1 MPKRKKVYPPE
12 FKVGD
17 LLRFRNGYGPAHTLV
32 MVTEVGSDG
41 TYSDEDE
48 PIPTLAHNLI
58 RYWHPKYGDGG
69 WVTQNS
75 IEIVSGVGLE

>member
-1 MPKRKKVYPPE
+1 MPKRKKVYPRE

-17 LLRFRNGYGPAHTLV
+17 LVRFREGHHPSQALV
-32 MVTEVGSDG
+32 MVTKVGSDG

-48 PIPTLAHNLI
+48 PIPTLSHNLI

-69 WVTQNS
+69 WVTQS
-75 IEIVSGVGLE
+75 SVEIVSEVGPE